1 MHHIQLTTNDASF
14 IFFVCLIFF
23 FALTLFLTCSRI
35 YNITVAFIFGHVPPP
50 LPPPLQEISGFSIL
64 FASWLPL
71 LLQAVTQNESVLNE
85 QKQ

>member
-1 MHHIQLTTNDASF
+1 MMHPL
-14 IFFVCLIFF
+14 FFCLFDFF
-23 FALTLFLTCSRI
+23 FCTDIVSNLQQNLQYYSCFHFWSC
-35 YNITVAFIFGHVPPP
+35 P
-50 LPPPLQEISGFSIL
+50 PPPLQEISGFSIL

>member
-35 YNITVAFIFGHVPPP
+35 YNITVAFIFGRV
-50 LPPPLQEISGFSIL
+50 PPPLQEISGFSIL

>member
-1 MHHIQLTTNDASF
+1 MMHPL
-14 IFFVCLIFF
+14 FFCLFDFFF

-35 YNITVAFIFGHVPPP
+35 YNITVAFIFGRVPPP